1 MEGEI
6 LLHKAVRGDVYG
18 WGGAGVGGVGGVG
31 GLRQEKPEIWLR

>member
-18 WGGAGVGGVGGVG
+18 WGGAGVGGVGG
-31 GLRQEKPEIWLR
+31 LRQEKPEIWLR